1 MQKEFRLRKARDF
14 SLVYRVGRS
23 WANDFLVLKAM
34 PNQGQLDSR
43 FGFSVGK
50 RTGNAVNRN
59 TIKRRLRETVRHTPV
74 KEGWDV
80 VFIARAR
87 SRNASYRQLR
97 ASATSLLRR
106 ADLLAAA
113 PGEERASA

>member
-1 MQKEFRLRKARDF
+1 MQKEFRLRKTRDF

-34 PNQGQLDSR
+34 PNHEVSGCR

-50 RTGNAVNRN
+50 RTGNAVMRN
-59 TIKRRLRETVRHTPV
+59 TIKRRLRETVRQTPV
-74 KEGWDV
+74 KAGWDI

-87 SRNASYRQLR
+87 ARNASYHRLK

-106 ADLLAAA
+106 ADLLALQS
-113 PGEERASA
+113 ETERASA